1 MKILSLTLE
10 NFRGIKN
17 LTVSFDG
24 KDADVYGA
32 NGTGKTTIA
41 NAICWLLIDRPATEE
56 ADFTPKTAGTHGINH
71 KASMTVELPNGQ
83 RMTLAKDFYEKWT
96 RKRGSS
102 TEEFTGNVTDYYIDG
117 VKSKK
122 KEYTEVLETACGIDL
137 ERVKM
142 LMVLGYFADT
152 MKADEKRRIL
162 FEMAGDFT
170 DMDVIAA
177 NEELEGIED
186 FFLMP
191 GTEDQHYTVE
201 QWKKIAVE
209 QRKKLNKDL
218 ETIPARIDEAS
229 KNVAENV
236 EDADVLNAELNRLE
250 EKKAALEEQKRS
262 LSTEDGK
269 QEATHAALAGL
280 EVDLAKQ
287 RAAYI
292 EQSTAA
298 NRETNAMLDGMTA
311 DKRSVVD
318 KLDALK
324 RKHEESRRTLTR
336 MQEQRKALMEEYAEV
351 QSRQWDAGAEIC
363 PTCRQPLPPERVEE
377 LRAAFNEEKAKQK
390 EDINRRGQECS
401 KGKIDALTVE
411 IDTQAADIT
420 AMEHQLKE
428 KEELIGEWRAKIA
441 TPPPFEETETYR
453 EITARMEELR
463 DGQRIRESAAD
474 GVMNS
479 YDRDI
484 AAVKEEI
491 AAVNLRMAK
500 AKASEDSRARVGQLR
515 QELKHTAEEMEY
527 IEQGIHLCEEFIRTK
542 ARMVTDSINEKFRFV
557 RFVLFRNQINGGL
570 REVCE
575 PTIRNA
581 AGEWVEYRSANYAAQ
596 VNAQLDI
603 VSTLMRHYGVQ
614 LPILMDQGE
623 SITEPLTVEEQM
635 IRFIVA
641 AEDKEIRVEVKEQ
654 EEKENGK

>member
-10 NFRGIKN
+10 NFRSIKN
-17 LTVSFDG
+17 MTVNFDG
-24 KDADVYGA
+24 KNADVLGA

-56 ADFTPKTAGTHGINH
+56 ADFTPKTEGTHGLNH

-96 RKRGSS
+96 RKRGAAV
-102 TEEFTGNVTDYYIDG
+102 EEFTGNVTDYYIDG

-152 MKADEKRRIL
+152 MKTDEKRRIL

-201 QWKKIAVE
+201 QWKKIATE

-236 EDADVLNAELNRLE
+236 EDVDALNAELNRLE
-250 EKKAALEEQKRS
+250 EKKAALEEQKCS

-269 QEATHAALAGL
+269 QEATRAALAGL

-292 EQSTAA
+292 EQGAAA
-298 NRETNAMLDGMTA
+298 NREINAMIDCMTA
-311 DKRSVVD
+311 DKRSVAD
-318 KLDALK
+318 KLDVLR

-336 MQEQRKALMEEYAEV
+336 MQEKREALMEEYAEA
-351 QSRQWDAGAEIC
+351 QARQWDESAEIC
-363 PTCRQPLPPERVEE
+363 PTCHQMLPPERVEE
-377 LRAAFNEEKAKQK
+377 LRAAFNEEKSRQK

-401 KGKIDALTVE
+401 KDKIDALTVE

-428 KEELIGEWRAKIA
+428 KEELIGEWRAKIT
-441 TPPPFEETETYR
+441 TPPPFEETEMYR

-463 DGQRIRESAAD
+463 DRRRIHEGAAD
-474 GVMNS
+474 GVVNG

-484 AAVKEEI
+484 AAIKEEI

-500 AKASEDSRARVGQLR
+500 AQSSEDSRKRVGELR
-515 QELKHTAEEMEY
+515 QELKNTAEEMEY

-542 ARMVTDSINEKFRFV
+542 ARMVTDSINEHFNFV
-557 RFVLFRNQINGGL
+557 RFVLFRDQINGGL

-575 PTIRNA
+575 PTIQNK

-596 VNAQLDI
+596 VNAKLDI
-603 VSTLMRHYGVQ
+603 VTTLMQQYGVQ

-623 SITEPLTVEEQM
+623 SVTEPLAVNGQLL
-635 IRFIVA
+635 RFIVS
-641 AEDKEIRVEVKEQ
+641 AEDEEIRVEVKE
-654 EEKENGK
+654 

>member
-10 NFRGIKN
+10 NFRSIKN
-17 LTVSFDG
+17 MTVNFDG
-24 KDADVYGA
+24 KDADVLGA

-41 NAICWLLIDRPATEE
+41 NAICWLLIDRPMTDE
-56 ADFTPKTAGTHGINH
+56 ADFTPKTEGTHGLNH

-96 RKRGSS
+96 RKRGSA

-122 KEYTEVLETACGIDL
+122 KEYTEVVETACGIDI
-137 ERVKM
+137 EHVKM

-152 MKADEKRRIL
+152 MKTDEKRRIL
-162 FEMAGDFT
+162 FEMAGEFT

-177 NEELEGIED
+177 NEELEGIEN
-186 FFLMP
+186 FLLMP
-191 GTEDQHYTVE
+191 GTSDKNYTIE
-201 QWKKIAVE
+201 QWKKIVVE
-209 QRKKLNKDL
+209 QKKKLNKDL
-218 ETIPARIDEAS
+218 ETLPARIDEAS
-229 KNVAENV
+229 KNIAENI
-236 EDADVLNAELNRLE
+236 EDVDALNAELNRLE
-250 EKKAALEEQKRS
+250 EKKAGVEEQKRS
-262 LSTEDGK
+262 LGTEAGK
-269 QEATHAALAGL
+269 QEATRAALAGL

-292 EQSTAA
+292 EQGTAA
-298 NRETNAMLDGMTA
+298 NRETNAMIDCMTA
-311 DKRSVVD
+311 DKRSVAD
-318 KLDALK
+318 KLDVLR

-377 LRAAFNEEKAKQK
+377 LRAAFNEEKSKQK
-390 EDINRRGQECS
+390 EDINRRGQACS
-401 KGKIDALTVE
+401 KDKIDALTVE

-428 KEELIGEWRAKIA
+428 KEELIGEWRAKIT
-441 TPPPFEETETYR
+441 TPPPFEETEMYR

-463 DGQRIRESAAD
+463 DRRRIHESVAD
-474 GVMNS
+474 GVVNG

-484 AAVKEEI
+484 AAIKEEI

-500 AKASEDSRARVGQLR
+500 AQSSEDSRKRVGELR
-515 QELKHTAEEMEY
+515 QELKNTAEEMEY
-527 IEQGIHLCEEFIRTK
+527 IEQGIHLCEEFVRTK
-542 ARMVTDSINEKFRFV
+542 ARMVTDSINGHFEFIRFR
-557 RFVLFRNQINGGL
+557 LFRDQINGGL

-575 PTIRNA
+575 PTIQNK

-596 VNAQLDI
+596 TNAKLDI
-603 VSTLMRHYGVQ
+603 VTTLMRHYGVH

-623 SITEPLTVEEQM
+623 SVTSPLAVDEQL
-635 IRFIVA
+635 IRFIVS
-641 AEDKEIRVEVKEQ
+641 AEDKDIRVEVKE
-654 EEKENGK
+654 

>member
-10 NFRGIKN
+10 NFRSIKN
-17 LTVSFDG
+17 LTVNFDG
-24 KDADVYGA
+24 EDADVLGA

-41 NAICWLLIDRPATEE
+41 NAICWLLIDRPMTDE
-56 ADFTPKTAGTHGINH
+56 ADFTPKTEGTHGLNH

-96 RKRGSS
+96 RRRGASV
-102 TEEFTGNVTDYYIDG
+102 EEFTGNVTDYYING

-122 KEYTEVLETACGIDL
+122 KEYTEVVETACGIDI

-152 MKADEKRRIL
+152 MKTDEKRCIL
-162 FEMAGDFT
+162 FEMTRDFT

-201 QWKKIAVE
+201 QWKKIATE

-236 EDADVLNAELNRLE
+236 EDVDALNAELNRLE
-250 EKKAALEEQKRS
+250 EKKATLEEQKRS

-269 QEATHAALAGL
+269 QEEARAALAGL

-292 EQSTAA
+292 ERGAAA
-298 NRETNAMLDGMTA
+298 NRELSAEIDRMTK
-311 DKRSVVD
+311 DRREISD
-318 KLDALK
+318 KLDARK
-324 RKHEESRRTLTR
+324 RKHEESVRTLTR
-336 MQEQRKALMEEYAEV
+336 MQEERAKLMEEYAAV
-351 QSRQWDAGAEIC
+351 QSRQWNAGAEIC
-363 PTCRQPLPPERVEE
+363 PTCHQTLPQNIIEE
-377 LRAAFNEEKAKQK
+377 LRAKFNEMNATEK
-390 EDINRRGQECS
+390 EDINRRGQACS
-401 KGKIDALTVE
+401 KDKIDALTVE

-420 AMEHQLKE
+420 AMENTVREMENGIGSLKA
-428 KEELIGEWRAKIA
+428 IIT
-441 TPPPFEETETYR
+441 TPPPFEETEAYR

-463 DGQRIRESAAD
+463 DHSRIRASAAD
-474 GVMNS
+474 GVVNG

-484 AAVKEEI
+484 AAVREEL
-491 AAVNLRMAK
+491 AAVNLRVAK
-500 AKASEDSRARVGQLR
+500 AKASEDSRRRVGELK
-515 QELKHTAEEMEY
+515 QELKNTAEEMEY

-542 ARMVTDSINEKFRFV
+542 ARMVTDSINSCFKSIRFR
-557 RFVLFRNQINGGL
+557 LFRDQINGGL
-570 REVCE
+570 KEVCE
-575 PTIRNA
+575 PVIANK
-581 AGEWVEYRSANYAAQ
+581 AGEWVEYRSVNYAAQ
-596 VNAQLDI
+596 VNANLDI
-603 VSTLMRHYGVQ
+603 VSTLMRHYGVH
-614 LPILMDQGE
+614 LPVLMDQGE
-623 SITEPLTVEEQM
+623 SVTRPLAVDAQF
-635 IRFIVA
+635 IRFIVS
-641 AEDKEIRVEVKEQ
+641 AEDEEIRVEVKE
-654 EEKENGK
+654 

>member
-17 LTVSFDG
+17 LTVNFDG
-24 KDADVYGA
+24 KDADLYGA

-83 RMTLAKDFYEKWT
+83 RITLAKDFYEKWT
-96 RKRGSS
+96 RKRGSA
-102 TEEFTGNVTDYYIDG
+102 TEEYTGNITDYYVDG

-122 KEYTEVLETACGIDL
+122 KEYTEVVETACGIDI
-137 ERVKM
+137 EHVKM

-152 MKADEKRRIL
+152 MKTDEKRRIL
-162 FEMAGDFT
+162 FEMAGEFT

-177 NEELEGIED
+177 NEELEGIEN
-186 FFLMP
+186 FLLMP
-191 GTEDQHYTVE
+191 GTSDKNYTIE
-201 QWKKIAVE
+201 QWKKIVVE
-209 QRKKLNKDL
+209 QKKKLNKDL

-236 EDADVLNAELNRLE
+236 EDVDALNAELNRLE

-262 LSTEDGK
+262 LGTEDGK
-269 QEATHAALAGL
+269 QEATRAALAGL

-292 EQSTAA
+292 EQGTAA
-298 NRETNAMLDGMTA
+298 NRETNAMIDCMTA
-311 DKRSVVD
+311 DKRSVAD
-318 KLDALK
+318 KLDVLR

-377 LRAAFNEEKAKQK
+377 LRAAFNEEKSKQK
-390 EDINRRGQECS
+390 EDINRRGQACS
-401 KGKIDALTVE
+401 KDKIDALTVE

-428 KEELIGEWRAKIA
+428 KEELIGEWRAKIT
-441 TPPPFEETETYR
+441 TPPPFEETEMYR

-463 DGQRIRESAAD
+463 DRRRIHESAAD
-474 GVMNS
+474 GVVNG

-484 AAVKEEI
+484 AAIKEEI

-500 AKASEDSRARVGQLR
+500 AQSSEDSRKRVGELR
-515 QELKHTAEEMEY
+515 QELKNTAEEMEY
-527 IEQGIHLCEEFIRTK
+527 IEHGLHLCEEFIRTK
-542 ARMVTDSINEKFRFV
+542 ARMVTDSINAHFRYV
-557 RFVLFRNQINGGL
+557 RFVLFRDQINGGL
-570 REVCE
+570 REICE
-575 PTIRNA
+575 PTVESKD
-581 AGEWVEYRSANYAAQ
+581 GTWVEYRSANYAAQ
-596 VNAQLDI
+596 VNAKLDI
-603 VSTLMRHYGVQ
+603 VTTLGRHYGVH

-623 SITEPLTVEEQM
+623 SVSTPLTVDEQM
-635 IRFIVA
+635 IRLIVSPA
-641 AEDKEIRVEVKEQ
+641 DQEIRVEVKE
-654 EEKENGK
+654 